1 MEKHHAETYAL
12 VDHVHDYPEY
22 PGLKHPMEH
31 FKDYLHSIGMTQLT
45 IGIDGDGYS
54 SPKGY
59 RGPKLSELLDN
70 HYTSVYGLV
79 EELRSVKSKNEV
91 ELIKESCRW
100 ANLAHSLL
108 VKYSNAGKTEVEI
121 ETQATAEA
129 TLAMIETLGKGYL
142 PNGSPAHAFYRGQIG
157 PHSAFPH
164 SQNQN
169 LVLKRGYNV
178 ISQAAAHVWGY
189 ISELERT
196 MFVEEV
202 SKEQER
208 YFNHMKTAQEIAFD
222 AIKPGVK
229 ASAVDIA
236 VQNYFKEEGISHLSL
251 HHTGHALGLVHTHEA
266 PFFDTGD
273 ATVLEAGMVFS
284 VEPGLFVQGLGGF
297 RHSDTILITDEGM
310 DMLTYYPRDLESL
323 IIT

>member
-1 MEKHHAETYAL
+1 MEKDHAETYAL

-222 AIKPGVK
+222 AIKPGSRRQLWTSLSK
-229 ASAVDIA
+229 IILKR
-236 VQNYFKEEGISHLSL
+236 KEYPTCLCITPGTLS
-251 HHTGHALGLVHTHEA
+251 
-266 PFFDTGD
+266 
-273 ATVLEAGMVFS
+273 VLF
-284 VEPGLFVQGLGGF
+284 
-297 RHSDTILITDEGM
+297 ILM
-310 DMLTYYPRDLESL
+310 RPRSL
-323 IIT
+323 ILETPPFLRQEWCSP